1 VLDGLVGGPAHALD
15 QALRKA
21 LISHYPVIE
30 EFHLIDFKVRIL
42 DGEKATAAKTRV
54 HVETSDGEKS
64 WNTVGVGENIIAA
77 TWQAIIESIDY
88 GLQLRNRNGNRES
101 NGN

>member
-1 VLDGLVGGPAHALD
+1 M
-15 QALRKA
+15 RKA
-21 LISHYPVIE
+21 LKSHYPVIE

-42 DGEKATAAKTRV
+42 DGENATAAKTRV

-88 GLQLRNRNGNRES
+88 GLQVRSRNGNELTSYTLERD
-101 NGN
+101 NY